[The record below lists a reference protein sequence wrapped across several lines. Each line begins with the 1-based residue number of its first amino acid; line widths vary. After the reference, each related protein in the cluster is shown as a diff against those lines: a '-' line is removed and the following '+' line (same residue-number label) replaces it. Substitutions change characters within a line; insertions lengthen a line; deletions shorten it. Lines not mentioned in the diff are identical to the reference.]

1 MKRPEESKESI
12 VRKVYEKQK
21 LDEKVLSKDKA
32 IKLGLL
38 NSKNPNAD
46 YNNPNNPNY
55 KGRLTNKII
64 ESFSGT
70 GPPRAERVVPKSKGK
85 PQIFK
90 EREDL
95 QSIDD
100 YDRRDQERDQARKK
114 YGEAYAGYFHDELQ
128 VQDYAY
134 ADDKYADDIKVNY
147 RRSDYYEDER
157 ERYRPYPDDRER
169 YSRFN

>member
-1 MKRPEESKESI
+1 MPKIVKKQQEESKESI

-21 LDEKVLSKDKA
+21 QDEKTLSKDKA

-64 ESFSGT
+64 ESYL
-70 GPPRAERVVPKSKGK
+70 PKSKGK

-100 YDRRDQERDQARKK
+100 YDRRDHERDQARKK
-114 YGEAYAGYFHDELQ
+114 YGEAYAGYFHDELEA
-128 VQDYAY
+128 QDYA
-134 ADDKYADDIKVNY
+134 YADDIKVNY
-147 RRSDYYEDER
+147 RRNDYYDDER
-157 ERYRPYPDDRER
+157 ERYRAYPDDRER

>member
-1 MKRPEESKESI
+1 M
-12 VRKVYEKQK
+12 RKVFEKPK
-21 LDEKVLSKDKA
+21 LEEKTLSKDKA

-64 ESFSGT
+64 ENYL
-70 GPPRAERVVPKSKGK
+70 PKSKGK

-90 EREDL
+90 EREEL

-100 YDRRDQERDQARKK
+100 YDRRDHERDQARKK
-114 YGEAYAGYFHDELQ
+114 YGEAYPGYFHDEL
-128 VQDYAY
+128 
-134 ADDKYADDIKVNY
+134 
-147 RRSDYYEDER
+147 
-157 ERYRPYPDDRER
+157 
-169 YSRFN
+169 